1 MAGLAQTT
9 ISKMNQLYDR
19 WMPKVPA
26 EITPR
31 NVLIFCVISLL
42 CIGTVMVASASMP
55 YAERMHEDE
64 FHYVIRH
71 GISIIVASVAAF
83 VTYQVALNLWFKN
96 TFLLWFATIILLT
109 AVLFVGTEVNGST
122 RWIKLAGFTLQATEV
137 AKVVMIIFTADYVVR
152 RSTEVK
158 YGWSG
163 FFKLSSWFG
172 IGRLAFVMSF
182 TVLLVLAEP
191 DLGAT
196 VVIVASMLGIFF
208 LSGAPAIQF
217 IIAFVAIFVAFVLL
231 ILIEPYR
238 LERLMSFSNPWAD
251 PLGAGYQLSNAL
263 MAFGRGEWFGVGLGH
278 SIQKMSYLPEAHTDF
293 MLAILGE
300 EFGFFGITTVLFLSF
315 AMVISCIRIGQ
326 RALNHQYLRA
336 GYLAYGISIIFLL
349 QILVNAGM
357 NMGMLPTKGL
367 TLPFIS
373 YGGSSLIMCAV
384 MISLILKIDASTQQV
399 NPAKEE
405 SSF

>member
-9 ISKMNQLYDR
+9 ISKMHQLYER
-19 WMPKVPA
+19 ITPKIPA
-26 EITPR
+26 EITVR
-31 NVLIFCVISLL
+31 NTLIFCVLALL

-55 YAERMHEDE
+55 YAERSHEAP

-71 GISIIVASVAAF
+71 AISIAVAAVAAF
-83 VTYQVALNLWFKN
+83 ITYKVALEHWFKN
-96 TFLLWFATIILLT
+96 TFLLWIGTILLLG
-109 AVLFVGTEVNGST
+109 AVLVVGTEVNGST
-122 RWIKLAGFTLQATEV
+122 RWIRIGGFTLQATEV
-137 AKVVMIIFTADYVVR
+137 AKVVMTIFTADYVVR
-152 RSTEVK
+152 RSEEVRNNIK
-158 YGWSG
+158 G
-163 FFKLSSWFG
+163 LV
-172 IGRLAFVMSF
+172 RLGVVMVL
-182 TVLLVLAEP
+182 TVGLIILEP

-196 VVIVASMLGIFF
+196 VVIAASMLGVFF
-208 LSGAPAIQF
+208 LAGAPMIQF
-217 IIAFVAIFVAFVLL
+217 SFAFGAILVAFIGL
-231 ILIEPYR
+231 IVFEPYR
-238 LERLMSFSNPWAD
+238 FERLMSFSNPWAD

-300 EFGFFGITTVLFLSF
+300 EFGFFGISTVLALSF
-315 AMVISCIRIGQ
+315 TLLVCCISIGH
-326 RALNHQYLRA
+326 RALKNNYLRA

-384 MISLILKIDASTQQV
+384 MISLILKIDATTQKS
-399 NPAKEE
+399 NPAREE
-405 SSF
+405 SNF